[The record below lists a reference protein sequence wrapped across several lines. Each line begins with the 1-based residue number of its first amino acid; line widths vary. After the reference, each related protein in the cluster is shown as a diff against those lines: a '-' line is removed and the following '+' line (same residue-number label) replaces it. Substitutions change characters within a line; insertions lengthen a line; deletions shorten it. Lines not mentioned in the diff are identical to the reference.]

1 LSNILAR
8 EVFHEGVQSRK
19 TLARRPSDPFEK
31 NIDRNISNP
40 CDSPMLRKVF
50 RPKVNR
56 AYFYHQQVKQLSCF
70 LFRYPETRKGPM
82 EGPLDGGDTYPLG
95 YRILL

>member
-1 LSNILAR
+1 MKVSKAGKLWLDDHQIHS
-8 EVFHEGVQSRK
+8 K
-19 TLARRPSDPFEK
+19 K